1 MNQRPI
7 KSPFDSTSTTST
19 LISHCHN
26 HPRHPHIV
34 SVRHQQETNLSI
46 SRNDNYNSCTFTD
59 NSSHFNSRSLPSTQL
74 HSGIYY

>member
-7 KSPFDSTSTTST
+7 KPPLDSTSTTST
-19 LISHCHN
+19 LIN
-26 HPRHPHIV
+26 TVIIILDTHIV

-46 SRNDNYNSCTFTD
+46 FRNDNNNSCTLTD

-74 HSGIYY
+74 HSVIYY